1 MASEATLRA
10 NHAIRAKY
18 EKLEKIGEGTFA
30 AVFLARNVQ
39 DNTKVAIK
47 KIKTAAAG
55 TRDGIDITAMREFK
69 FLKELHHPNVVALLD
84 VFSTGSS
91 APAINL
97 VLEYLNTDLEAI
109 ICDRSLLFS
118 AGDIKSWMLM
128 LCRGMDYCHQNWC
141 LHRDLKPN
149 NLLISPTG
157 ELKIADFGLAR
168 ECGDPGARMTSQV
181 VTRWYRSPELLLGAR
196 AYSFGVDIWS
206 IGCIFAELMLRTPY
220 LPGESDATQLTTI
233 FRALGTPSEAEW
245 PVRIMTYSQHCM
257 TLPNAAKFESYP
269 KQNLSLLF
277 TAASPDTLDLLAK
290 CLQYD
295 PLKRAR
301 TSDLLQHNYFR
312 HGPLPTPAA
321 QLPRPARPAEVKE
334 EKPATPPAPKQVG
347 LASKRALDA
356 EEIARRKRL
365 AHRVAFS

>member
-1 MASEATLRA
+1 MASDATRRA
-10 NHAIRAKY
+10 NHAVRAKY
-18 EKLEKIGEGTFA
+18 EKIDKIGEGTFA
-30 AVFLARNVQ
+30 AVFLARNTET
-39 DNTKVAIK
+39 NTKVAIK

-84 VFSTGSS
+84 VFSSGTG
-91 APAINL
+91 APSINL

-109 ICDRSLLFS
+109 IRDRALLFS

-128 LCRGMDYCHQNWC
+128 LCRGMDYCHRNWC

-168 ECGDPGARMTSQV
+168 ECGDPGARMTAQV
-181 VTRWYRSPELLLGAR
+181 VTRWYRAPELLLGAR
-196 AYSFGVDIWS
+196 AYSFGVDIWA

-220 LPGESDATQLTTI
+220 LPGDSDATQLTTI
-233 FRALGTPSEAEW
+233 FRALGTPTSAEW
-245 PVRIMTYSQHCM
+245 P
-257 TLPNAAKFESYP
+257 
-269 KQNLSLLF
+269 NLALLF
-277 TAASPDTLDLLAK
+277 TAASADTLDLLGA
-290 CLQYD
+290 CLRYD
-295 PLKRAR
+295 PLKRPTAG
-301 TSDLLQHNYFR
+301 DVLQHAYFR
-312 HGPLPTPAA
+312 QGPLPTPAA

-334 EKPATPPAPKQVG
+334 AAPPTPPAPKAVAAG
-347 LASKRALDA
+347 EKRALSA

-365 AHRVAFS
+365 AHKVAFS

>member
-1 MASEATLRA
+1 MASDATRRA
-10 NHAIRAKY
+10 NHAVRAKY
-18 EKLEKIGEGTFA
+18 EKIDKIGEGTFA

-39 DNTKVAIK
+39 HGTKVAIK

-84 VFSTGSS
+84 VFSSGASS
-91 APAINL
+91 PSINL

-109 ICDRSLLFS
+109 IRDRSLLFS

-128 LCRGMDYCHQNWC
+128 LCRGMDYCHRNWC

-149 NLLISPTG
+149 NLLISPSG

-181 VTRWYRSPELLLGAR
+181 VTRWYRAPELLLGAH
-196 AYSFGVDIWS
+196 AYSFGVDIWA

-220 LPGESDATQLTTI
+220 LPGDSDATQLTTI
-233 FRALGTPSEAEW
+233 FRALGTPTSAEW
-245 PVRIMTYSQHCM
+245 PVCAETDDQHYAS
-257 TLPNAAKFESYP
+257 LPEAGKFESFP
-269 KQNLSLLF
+269 KQNLALLF
-277 TAASPDTLDLLAK
+277 TAASSDTLDLLGA
-290 CLQYD
+290 CLRYD
-295 PLKRAR
+295 PLKRPTAG
-301 TSDLLQHNYFR
+301 DALQHAYFR
-312 HGPLPTPAA
+312 QGPLPTATA
-321 QLPRPARPAEVKE
+321 QLPRPAKPAEVKE
-334 EKPATPPAPKQVG
+334 EAPPTPPAPKVVAAG
-347 LASKRALDA
+347 EKRVLSA
-356 EEIARRKRL
+356 EEIAHRKRL